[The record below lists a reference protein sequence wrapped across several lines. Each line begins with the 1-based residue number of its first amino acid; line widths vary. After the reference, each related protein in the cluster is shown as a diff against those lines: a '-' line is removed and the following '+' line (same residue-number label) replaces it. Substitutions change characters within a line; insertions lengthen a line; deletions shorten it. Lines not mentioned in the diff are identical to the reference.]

1 VTYTR
6 SAAAAAAAELRSD
19 YFSFFSAALLS
30 FPLFF
35 LFLPF
40 FSLREGA
47 DR

>member
-30 FPLFF
+30 FPLFSPFPSFF
-35 LFLPF
+35 LFT
-40 FSLREGA
+40 RG
-47 DR
+47 RR